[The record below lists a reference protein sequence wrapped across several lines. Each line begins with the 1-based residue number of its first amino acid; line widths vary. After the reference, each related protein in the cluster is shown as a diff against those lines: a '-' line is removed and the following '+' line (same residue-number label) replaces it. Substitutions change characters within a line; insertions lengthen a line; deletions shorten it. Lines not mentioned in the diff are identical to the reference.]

1 MLFFLMK
8 DKRDFF
14 ASVATKLKMFGRFG
28 TEDFKDSK
36 DSWGKFTS
44 FFIKLSE
51 KTKLFLEMFGLQ

>member
-1 MLFFLMK
+1 MK
-8 DKRDFF
+8 DKRDLF

-28 TEDFKDSK
+28 TEE